1 MSQLPLPIRRINF
14 ADPAEKKQHDE
25 IVARVEEMLELQ
37 KEYAAAAR
45 EKFADKMDALKRRID
60 TVDAAIDAIAYR
72 LYDLSAE
79 EIRVVEG
86 KENPNDPRPHD
97 RSAAARRGRI
107 APGVARQFERSAG
120 AVRWRSRDHLR

>member
-1 MSQLPLPIRRINF
+1 MSGYVPQFLLGILNSRFTQWLWQLLYGDFKAIFPELKGIYLEQFPIRRINF

-25 IVARVEEMLELQ
+25 IIARVQGMLELQ
-37 KEYAAAAR
+37 KEYADAAR

-60 TVDAAIDAIAYR
+60 AVDAAIDAIVYR

-86 KENPNDPRPHD
+86 KTEE
-97 RSAAARRGRI
+97 SK
-107 APGVARQFERSAG
+107 
-120 AVRWRSRDHLR
+120 

>member
-1 MSQLPLPIRRINF
+1 
-14 ADPAEKKQHDE
+14 
-25 IVARVEEMLELQ
+25 MLELQ

-60 TVDAAIDAIAYR
+60 TVDAAIDAIVYR

-86 KENPNDPRPHD
+86 KKEEHK
-97 RSAAARRGRI
+97 
-107 APGVARQFERSAG
+107 
-120 AVRWRSRDHLR
+120 

>member
-60 TVDAAIDAIAYR
+60 TVDAAIDAIVYR

-86 KENPNDPRPHD
+86 KKEEHK
-97 RSAAARRGRI
+97 
-107 APGVARQFERSAG
+107 
-120 AVRWRSRDHLR
+120 